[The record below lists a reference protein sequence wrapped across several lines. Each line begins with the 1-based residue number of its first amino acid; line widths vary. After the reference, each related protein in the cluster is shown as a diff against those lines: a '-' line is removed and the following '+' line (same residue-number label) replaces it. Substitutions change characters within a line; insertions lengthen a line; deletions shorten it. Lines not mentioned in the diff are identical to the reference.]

1 MVVSRASLR
10 FVCSLRKTVS
20 TRVLFELALPFDGLI
35 NFDRRHLG
43 FLNYAV
49 GDYDDIPT
57 RKEVQD
63 AILHALQCR
72 TKLVNTIA

>member
-1 MVVSRASLR
+1 
-10 FVCSLRKTVS
+10 
-20 TRVLFELALPFDGLI
+20 LALPFDGLI